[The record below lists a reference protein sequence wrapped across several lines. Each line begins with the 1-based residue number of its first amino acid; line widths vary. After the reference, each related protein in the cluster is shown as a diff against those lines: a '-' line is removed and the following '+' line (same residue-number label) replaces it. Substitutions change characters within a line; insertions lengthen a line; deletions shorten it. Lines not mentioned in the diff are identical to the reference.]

1 MIQSHP
7 ALTAGN
13 PKSPAVAKQA
23 VFYEGLQNRSI
34 FVPLGK
40 ITEKEVINIGRDDES
55 DDPETLSK

>member
-7 ALTAGN
+7 ALTAGE
-13 PKSPAVAKQA
+13 PRPAVAKQA